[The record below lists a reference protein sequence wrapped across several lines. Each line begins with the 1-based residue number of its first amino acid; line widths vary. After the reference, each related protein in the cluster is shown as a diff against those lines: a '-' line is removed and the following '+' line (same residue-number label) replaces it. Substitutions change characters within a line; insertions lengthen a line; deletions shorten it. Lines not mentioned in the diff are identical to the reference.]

1 MMAGKN
7 AKILDGKYVSAW
19 GGQYGD
25 RRMGTHYHPSAHI
38 NAETLRTG
46 IQSAGQFVGQILLP
60 FITNRFGRKPAMY
73 AIWIVLV
80 VSIAIETVTSTYWH
94 WLIAKLFAG
103 VGVGCIQAT
112 LPVYIGEHSP
122 NQLRGFLINAY
133 TL

>member
-1 MMAGKN
+1 
-7 AKILDGKYVSAW
+7 
-19 GGQYGD
+19 
-25 RRMGTHYHPSAHI
+25 MGTYYPPIRAHF

-103 VGVGCIQAT
+103 IGVGCIQAT